1 MILLLIVTAVAVV
14 VVTVAGML
22 FVTGSRGTSRRPSND
37 TKARCKEPATF
48 AEKSEDFKE
57 WLFMAEETIA
67 ILHTRNPVGYATSFL
82 EGSAR

>member
-14 VVTVAGML
+14 FVTVAGML
-22 FVTGSRGTSRRPSND
+22 SITGSRGSSRRPSND

-57 WLFMAEETIA
+57 WLFMAEEAIG
-67 ILHTRNPVGYATSFL
+67 ILHSRKPVGYAASLL